1 MKLHKGTL
9 ETAESI
15 AKRWLA
21 AAVLVSVIILC
32 VLPMGLSPS
41 YNGEIPDYTDQY
53 EHMAESIL
61 NGQLYLEYDDT
72 DPKLLAMEKPYDFE
86 ARKEQGVSYHWNHAF
101 YNGHYYMYFGEVPV
115 LLIFLPYRII
125 TGVNLTTYH
134 ATQIFTA
141 LFICGVFGLFSML
154 GKRFFRKM
162 PLGMY
167 LILSAVVS
175 VMSVWYSVDAPAL
188 YCTAISAALCMEVWS
203 IFSFIH
209 AVFVSMEEKQS
220 VHDAFLGSLF
230 GALSFGCRPTIALAN
245 LLVLRCLQNIC
256 MVKR

>member
-86 ARKEQGVSYHWNHAF
+86 AIKEQGGPIIGTMHSITATTTCILEWFLF
-101 YNGHYYMYFGEVPV
+101 Y
-115 LLIFLPYRII
+115 
-125 TGVNLTTYH
+125 
-134 ATQIFTA
+134 
-141 LFICGVFGLFSML
+141 
-154 GKRFFRKM
+154 
-162 PLGMY
+162 
-167 LILSAVVS
+167 
-175 VMSVWYSVDAPAL
+175 
-188 YCTAISAALCMEVWS
+188 
-203 IFSFIH
+203 
-209 AVFVSMEEKQS
+209 
-220 VHDAFLGSLF
+220 
-230 GALSFGCRPTIALAN
+230 
-245 LLVLRCLQNIC
+245 
-256 MVKR
+256 